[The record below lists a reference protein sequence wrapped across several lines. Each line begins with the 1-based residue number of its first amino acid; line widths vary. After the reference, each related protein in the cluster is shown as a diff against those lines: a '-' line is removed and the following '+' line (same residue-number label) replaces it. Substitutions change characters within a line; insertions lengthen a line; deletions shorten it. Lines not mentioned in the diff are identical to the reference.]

1 MSNVLSIDIETG
13 NTAADIGGWNN
24 THMWKVTCATTW
36 DGEKAVVYMDND
48 IEMKEDIVVKSLRQL
63 KYDLDD
69 HFEKGG
75 KLLGHNIIAFDLP
88 ALRDSMDIYCVRK
101 YLEDKENRCI
111 DTSALVMKT
120 SGKRVHLDNL
130 VKCTLGSG
138 KSANGLQAVDWWHEG
153 KYTDIAKYCLM
164 DSQLTYDLWK
174 HGCEKG
180 TVDYFDDDDNIMNKI
195 EIEW

>member
-48 IEMKEDIVVKSLRQL
+48 IEMKEDVEVKSLRQL

-75 KLLGHNIIAFDLP
+75 KLLGHNIIAF
-88 ALRDSMDIYCVRK
+88 
-101 YLEDKENRCI
+101 
-111 DTSALVMKT
+111 ALVMKT

-138 KSANGLQAVDWWHEG
+138 KSADGLQAVDWWHEG

-180 TVDYFDDDDNIMNKI
+180 TVDYFDEDDNIMSKI

>member
-1 MSNVLSIDIETG
+1 
-13 NTAADIGGWNN
+13 
-24 THMWKVTCATTW
+24 MWKVTCATTW
-36 DGEKAVVYMDND
+36 DGKKGIVYMDND
-48 IEMKEDIVVKSLRQL
+48 IEMKEDVEVKPLRQL

-111 DTSALVMKT
+111 DTSALVMKE

-138 KSANGLQAVDWWHEG
+138 KSADGLQAVDWWHEG

-174 HGCEKG
+174 HGCENG
-180 TVDYFDDDDNIMNKI
+180 NVDYFDEDNNIMNKL

>member
-48 IEMKEDIVVKSLRQL
+48 IEMKEDVVVKSLREL

-88 ALRDSMDIYCVRK
+88 GSSHEALGGPLDGHQMAHMRPQDAPKGSPSDTGEVCVFLASR
-101 YLEDKENRCI
+101 
-111 DTSALVMKT
+111 
-120 SGKRVHLDNL
+120 
-130 VKCTLGSG
+130 
-138 KSANGLQAVDWWHEG
+138 NGLAEH
-153 KYTDIAKYCLM
+153 
-164 DSQLTYDLWK
+164 
-174 HGCEKG
+174 
-180 TVDYFDDDDNIMNKI
+180 FPN
-195 EIEW
+195 

>member
-24 THMWKVTCATTW
+24 THMWKITCATTW

-48 IEMKEDIVVKSLRQL
+48 IEMKEDVVVKSLRQL

-88 ALRDSMDIYCVRK
+88 ALRDSMDR
-101 YLEDKENRCI
+101 
-111 DTSALVMKT
+111 
-120 SGKRVHLDNL
+120 
-130 VKCTLGSG
+130 
-138 KSANGLQAVDWWHEG
+138 LQAVDWWHEG

-180 TVDYFDDDDNIMNKI
+180 TVDYFDEDDNIMNKI